1 MVFTDKLNHLIKAHG
16 YSRKKFSEAIHIPY
30 STIDNWYKRSY
41 ENLSVSTLKT
51 LCSFFGVTMESMA
64 YDDREIEYANDV
76 KGELPDDESVLL
88 RGYRAAGEETR
99 SNLLLLA
106 RQSILAARERT
117 EISSLSPNER
127 EDAV

>member
-1 MVFTDKLNHLIKAHG
+1 MVFTDKLNLLIKAHG

-64 YDDREIEYANDV
+64 YDDREIAYVKDVNDDR
-76 KGELPDDESVLL
+76 PADESVLL

-99 SNLLLLA
+99 GTLLLIA
-106 RQSILAARERT
+106 RQAISQAGERVETFAPSDDRRE
-117 EISSLSPNER
+117 S
-127 EDAV
+127 AG